1 MERIVEKLA
10 KRHWMFADD
19 TAVNRI
25 RMCGDCRLIDVSSAK
40 EPFSGQPRPV
50 VRTTDDYLAER
61 AAAEAAEK
69 PDKIS

>member
-1 MERIVEKLA
+1 
-10 KRHWMFADD
+10 
-19 TAVNRI
+19 
-25 RMCGDCRLIDVSSAK
+25 MCGDCRLIDVSSAK